1 MARKKVRV
9 EQSACIGCNTCVAV
23 YPDDFTLNESGLA
36 EATTGEADEESIGV
50 CPVSA
55 IVEE

>member
-9 EQSACIGCNTCVAV
+9 EASACIGCSTCVAV
-23 YPDDFTLNESGLA
+23 YPDDFVMNHAGLA
-36 EATTGEADEESIGV
+36 EAVTGEADEESIGV
-50 CPVSA
+50 CPVGA

>member
-1 MARKKVRV
+1 MARKKIKV

-23 YPDDFTLNESGLA
+23 YPDDFTLNEAGLA
-36 EATTGEADEESIGV
+36 EATTGEADEEAIGV